1 MARRHS
7 NAFWNTPEQG
17 EGAKEILKPTNAVTA
32 SPSRPGASQESGPG
46 NKVGSNHGMKGR
58 SLGECPPARRPE
70 QDAGAGQWK
79 PGSAPEPHGQGSS
92 ES

>member
-1 MARRHS
+1 MHS
-7 NAFWNTPEQG
+7 GTHQNKVR
-17 EGAKEILKPTNAVTA
+17 GAKEILKPTNAVTA